1 MSRPTKQ
8 RYKAME
14 SLFLSVQ
21 ARKLVNEI
29 RNTDGYGYGLKSR
42 QAAIGNAICKLSAP
56 GNEND
61 SDTIATI
68 VATLSEYNELITALS
83 ERQGNE

>member
-8 RYKAME
+8 IYKAME

-42 QAAIGNAICKLSAP
+42 QAAICNAICKLSAP

-61 SDTIATI
+61 SDTITAI
-68 VATLSEYNELITALS
+68 VATLSEYNELITALA
-83 ERQGNE
+83 E